1 MAKTITSNYIGLGV
15 EDTFKFSNSVDTSIP
30 LLVTIDDV
38 QTTLFTQDNVNF
50 EITFNTTPIG
60 VIKIITTIL
69 EGSPQGGGTGETT
82 SLDTSNFNNNLSLN
96 DDTVQ
101 KMADTLDDMSSGLEG
116 FTEDNTNR
124 NTAVGYQS
132 QYSITNSAKSNCS
145 LGYYSLY
152 KNTSGDY
159 NISIGSYSLYKN
171 TSGNGN
177 IAIGGSSLYP
187 CTSNY
192 NTAIGDNSLSSLGAY
207 QYNTAIGYNSGN
219 GISDYTNTTSLGAN
233 STVTGDNQVQLG
245 DSDTTTYAYGAVID
259 RSDMRDKADIIDN
272 PLGLEF
278 INKINP
284 VQFKWDFRE
293 DYYNEIK
300 NEDGKIIREYYEP
313 DGSKK
318 RSRSHNGV
326 IAQQVKEVMDE
337 MNVDFAGYKDA
348 SLDGG
353 KDVLSIGY
361 EEFISPMIKAIQEL
375 TERIE
380 ELENK

>member
-1 MAKTITSNYIGLGV
+1 MATVIRTYTGNGIQTIFDIPGTIDL
-15 EDTFKFSNSVDTSIP
+15 SIP
-30 LLVTIDDV
+30 LVVTLDGNSYIDFTV
-38 QTTLFTQDNVNF
+38 NTIEQTMVCNSAPLGL
-50 EITFNTTPIG
+50 IKLSGTT
-60 VIKIITTIL
+60 
-69 EGSPQGGGTGETT
+69 SDASDFSGGTGESI
-82 SLDTSNFNNNLSLN
+82 SLDTTNFNNNLSSS

-101 KMADTLDDMSSGLEG
+101 KMAETLDDMSSGLEG
-116 FTEDNTNR
+116 FTEGNSYR

-132 QYSITNSAKSNCS
+132 QYSITTSAGSNCS
-145 LGYYSLY
+145 LGYYSLRS
-152 KNTSGDY
+152 NTSGDY
-159 NISIGSYSLYKN
+159 NISIGSYSLYSN
-171 TSGNGN
+171 TSGNSN

-187 CTSNY
+187 CTSSY
-192 NTAIGDNSLSSLGAY
+192 NTAVGDNSLSSLGAY
-207 QYNTAIGYNSGN
+207 QYNTAIGYNSGT
-219 GISDYTNTTSLGAN
+219 GISAYTNTTSLGAN

-245 DSDTTTYAYGAVID
+245 DSATTTYAYGAVID

-293 DYYNEIK
+293 DYYNEVE
-300 NEDGKIIREYYEP
+300 NEDGDIIREYYER

-375 TERIE
+375 TARIV

>member
-1 MAKTITSNYIGLGV
+1 MATVTRTYTGNGIQTIFDIPGTIDL
-15 EDTFKFSNSVDTSIP
+15 SIP
-30 LLVTIDDV
+30 LVVTLDGNNYTDFTIDSV
-38 QTTLFTQDNVNF
+38 KQIMICNSAPIGLIKLSGT
-50 EITFNTTPIG
+50 TFNAG
-60 VIKIITTIL
+60 DF
-69 EGSPQGGGTGETT
+69 SGGTGEST
-82 SLDTSNFNNNLSLN
+82 SLDTTNFNNILSSS

-101 KMADTLDDMSSGLEG
+101 KMADTLDDMSTGLEG
-116 FTEDNTNR
+116 FTEGNTNR

-171 TSGNGN
+171 TSGNSN
-177 IAIGGSSLYP
+177 VAIGGSSLYP

-192 NTAIGDNSLSSLGAY
+192 NTAVGDNSLSSLGAY
-207 QYNTAIGYNSGN
+207 QYNTAIGYNSGKD
-219 GISDYTNTTSLGAN
+219 ISDYTNTTSLGAN
-233 STVTGDNQVQLG
+233 STVAGDNQVQLG
-245 DSDTTTYAYGAVID
+245 DSDTTTYAYGAVVD
-259 RSDMRDKADIIDN
+259 RSDMRDKTDIIDN

-293 DYYNEIK
+293 DYYNEVK
-300 NEDGKIIREYYEP
+300 NEDGNIIREYYEP
-313 DGSKK
+313 DGTKK
-318 RSRSHNGV
+318 RSRNHNGV

-353 KDVLSIGY
+353 KDILSIGY
-361 EEFISPMIKAIQEL
+361 EEFISPMIKSIQEL
-375 TERIE
+375 TARIV
-380 ELENK
+380 ELESK